1 VLELWDLRNLK
12 KVRDI
17 DWDGPKATSMA
28 DGNAGMEE
36 DGKADEE
43 VDRNA
48 SPSGSPAKDQE
59 PTETEGF
66 TGGYQAPFIYS
77 C

>member
-43 VDRNA
+43 VDRNG
-48 SPSGSPAKDQE
+48 SPSGSPARD
-59 PTETEGF
+59 
-66 TGGYQAPFIYS
+66 
-77 C
+77 